1 MTELKGKM
9 ISAGRDYT
17 SGRIQITFEFGE
29 DAATV
34 YDELRDND
42 LTVRLSKYKAK
53 RSLDANN
60 YCWVL
65 IDELAAKLRKGKEE
79 IYRELIT
86 DIGGVSE
93 LICIKQKAKDDFVK
107 AWVSRGIGWQVEEME
122 SKIDGCIVLRC
133 YYGSSVFD
141 TAQMARL
148 IDAVIRACEDHGI
161 PTMSDEEAAKLVSR
175 WTA

>member
-9 ISAGRDYT
+9 ISAGRDFS

-42 LTVRLSKYKAK
+42 LTVKLSRYKAK

-65 IDELAAKLRKGKEE
+65 IDALATKLRIGKEE
-79 IYRELIT
+79 IYRELIK

-93 LICIKQKAKDDFVK
+93 LICITKKAKDDFVK
-107 AWVSRGIGWQVEEME
+107 AWTSRGIGWQVEEME

-141 TAQMARL
+141 TSQMARL

-161 PTMSDEEAAKLVSR
+161 PTMTDEEAAKLVSR